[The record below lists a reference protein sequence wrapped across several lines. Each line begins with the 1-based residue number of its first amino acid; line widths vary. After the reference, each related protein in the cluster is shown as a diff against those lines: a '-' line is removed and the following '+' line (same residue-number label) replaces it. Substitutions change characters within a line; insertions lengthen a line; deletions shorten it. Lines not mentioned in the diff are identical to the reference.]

1 MCIVAATVYGIGKTF
16 LWPTMLAV
24 VSEQFPK
31 GGAITIGATGGVGM
45 LAAGLLGG
53 PGIGFLQDQN
63 ASDSL
68 RKANPA
74 VFEQYKAPKENEF
87 LWLKTVGLDGSKV
100 GVLEDDGKE
109 AQRALALLEK
119 DKAKPEAIE
128 SQKALVDWW
137 TETASKSA
145 ADDKP
150 LIEAAGLFG
159 GRQAL
164 KLTAL
169 VPAAMF
175 ACYALLLVWF
185 RMRGGYQARGM
196 HH

>member
-1 MCIVAATVYGIGKTF
+1 M
-16 LWPTMLAV
+16 
-24 VSEQFPK
+24 
-31 GGAITIGATGGVGM
+31 
-45 LAAGLLGG
+45 
-53 PGIGFLQDQN
+53 
-63 ASDSL
+63 
-68 RKANPA
+68 
-74 VFEQYKAPKENEF
+74 
-87 LWLKTVGLDGSKV
+87 
-100 GVLEDDGKE
+100 LEDDGKE